1 MFQFQSIYA
10 GGIGLFDILVVI
22 VIIELIDDADAEGVG
37 VGEAAIVDAGY
48 IEVLGISEVAFGFEN
63 GIYLHE
69 PFADE
74 IPMAHIIECRFPKGV
89 LLIFIFQWYGIRDM
103 LMKVAVRDGQAD
115 FAAMVCEIM
124 AQGVCDREDGL
135 FP

>member
-1 MFQFQSIYA
+1 MFQFQSVHA
-10 GGIGLFDILVVI
+10 GGIGLFDIVVI
-22 VIIELIDDADAEGVG
+22 VVIIELIDDADAEGIG
-37 VGEAAIVDAGY
+37 VGEAAVVDAGY

-63 GIYLHE
+63 GIYLYE

-74 IPMAHIIECRFPKGV
+74 IPMTHVIECRFPQGV
-89 LLIFIFQWYGIRDM
+89 LIVFVFEGHGIRDV
-103 LMKVAVRDGQAD
+103 LMKVAVRDGQPD

-124 AQGVCDREDGL
+124 AQGVCDGENGL